1 MPEKKGED
9 EGWVRY
15 LEERTESM
23 RHFRTFSLFACALS
37 VAVLAGAPAVG
48 QTKVV
53 SHPPMRPLPAASNR
67 PLEKGPGF
75 FVDPLKGNDKQSGSE
90 AQPWKTLG
98 HAVGNLKPGDTL
110 YLRGGTYYEHVVAT
124 CSGTADRPITVRSFP
139 GELAILDGGL
149 REFFEGPEKAWE
161 PCPGGALGEFRSTR
175 IFPNLG
181 EKADS
186 TNVLGNFGDSMVPL
200 HGYRLRGDLQSTN
213 MYWHDKVRTDKDAS
227 IYCGPGLYYD
237 VQTRRIH
244 IRLAHT
250 TLKGLHD
257 DNYRGETDPRKLR
270 LVVAGRGSQPPLTLR
285 GTRHVR
291 VQDLVARG
299 CVAATISVIDG
310 RNLEFDGVT
319 AYGGGAAIKVIDT
332 AGLRVINTACRGIA
346 APWTFRGSLK
356 YRAFEARIFS
366 ASGWAPTGADNRDFE
381 LAYSE
386 FTDCVDGIFLGSVK
400 NVKFHH
406 NLVDNISDD
415 GIFLT
420 ATTGFDGVTPGG
432 DVHIYQNLLSRCLT
446 TFAFGVGHGRQK
458 TLPGGRRQTG
468 SGVIVYRNVF
478 DFRRPVMYH
487 QPTSPDG
494 PQEITSPGR
503 FAGDHGGPAWEP
515 MTVYHNTIIARHEK
529 GYDYGTYGLSP
540 RSSTNRLFNNIV
552 VQLDK
557 FPSIALLSAKSDF
570 QVDHNLHWSVA
581 QGQAA
586 DFLPKFQ
593 KSKVFEES
601 KKQYAPGWTAHD
613 RFADPKF
620 VKFGSSWKEAV
631 DLGLQAAS
639 PAIDAGL
646 VLPKEWPDPLGAL
659 DKGKPD
665 LGAVP
670 LGAEPARVGVRGRLT
685 QFGAKAKKE
694 PIDLPAS
701 TWAPFKPVAP
711 KSAGRKPAAFIE
723 GYPEIDAPLIRFALR
738 KQGLELDDRGHSWLG
753 PKEYSKYSVVVL
765 AGDLQRAQIK
775 PNVFAADDLADV
787 RKYLEQGGT
796 LWLTG
801 RAKRVFDWSPAGQE
815 FLQAL
820 TAPGPVT
827 PNGKIA
833 IQKPGHPWVKHLS
846 PTETYAWLTPPKD
859 TDIRPWRASKGEP
872 IIASSDGTCLLYRL
886 QVGKG
891 QLIYMGWRAMA
902 ALPQGRTQAT
912 EAQEKAFAEQA
923 QILFHIVAE
932 LAARDAKTPPR

>member
-1 MPEKKGED
+1 M
-9 EGWVRY
+9 
-15 LEERTESM
+15 
-23 RHFRTFSLFACALS
+23 
-37 VAVLAGAPAVG
+37 
-48 QTKVV
+48 
-53 SHPPMRPLPAASNR
+53 
-67 PLEKGPGF
+67 EKGAGY
-75 FVDPLKGNDKQSGSE
+75 FVDPVKGSDQETGSQ
-90 AQPWKTLG
+90 AKPWKTLA
-98 HAVGNLKPGDTL
+98 HAVGQLKPGDTL
-110 YLRGGTYYEHVVAT
+110 YLRGGTYYEHAVVT
-124 CSGTADRPITVRSFP
+124 CSGEANRPITIRSYP

-149 REFFEGPEKAWE
+149 KEFFEAPEKAWE
-161 PCPGGALGEFRSTR
+161 PCPGGVTGEYRSTR
-175 IFPNLG
+175 TYPNLG
-181 EKADS
+181 EKADT

-200 HGYRLRGDLQSTN
+200 HGYRLYGDLQSTN
-213 MYWHDKVRTDKDAS
+213 MYWHATVRSDKDAS

-237 VQTRRIH
+237 VSTQRIH
-244 IRLAHT
+244 VRLAHT

-270 LVVAGRGSQPPLTLR
+270 LIVAGRSGQPPLTLR
-285 GTRHVR
+285 GTRYVR
-291 VQDLVARG
+291 LQDLVARG
-299 CVAATISVIDG
+299 CVAATISVVDG
-310 RNLEFDGVT
+310 RNVEFDGVT
-319 AYGGGAAIKVIDT
+319 AYGGGAAIKVVDT
-332 AGLRVINTACRGIA
+332 AGLRVIHTACRGIT

-386 FTDCVDGIFLGSVK
+386 FTDCVDGIFLGSVR

-420 ATTGFDGVTPGG
+420 ATTGFDGVTAGG

-468 SGVIVYRNVF
+468 SGVLVYRNVF

-503 FAGDHGGPAWEP
+503 FAGDHGSPAWEP
-515 MTVYHNTIIARHEK
+515 MTAYHNTIIARDER
-529 GYDYGTYGLSP
+529 GYDYGTHGLSP
-540 RSSTNRLFNNIV
+540 RSSTHRLFNNII

-557 FPSIALLSAKSDF
+557 FPSLALLSARSDLEA
-570 QVDHNLHWSVA
+570 DYNLHWSVA

-620 VKFGSSWKEAV
+620 VDFTGSWKEALNLV
-631 DLGLQAAS
+631 PQAAS
-639 PAIDAGL
+639 PAVDAGR
-646 VLPKEWPDPLGAL
+646 VLPKEWPDPLRAV
-659 DKGKPD
+659 DQGKPD
-665 LGAVP
+665 LGAMP
-670 LGAEPARVGVRGRLT
+670 LGGEPARVGVRGRLT
-685 QFGAKAKKE
+685 QFGEAKE
-694 PIDLPAS
+694 PIHLPAS
-701 TWAPFKPVAP
+701 TWLPFKPVASP
-711 KSAGRKPAAFIE
+711 SATTARKPVAFIE

-738 KQGLELDDRGHSWLG
+738 KQGLEVDDRGHSWVS
-753 PKEYSKYSVVVL
+753 PKDYAKYGAVVL

-775 PNVFAADDLADV
+775 PNVFTAEELADV
-787 RKYLEQGGT
+787 RSFLEQGGT

-801 RAKRVFDWSPAGQE
+801 RAKRVFDWNPAGQKV
-815 FLQAL
+815 LQAL

-827 PNGKIA
+827 PIASIA
-833 IQKPGHPWVKHLS
+833 IQKPGHPWVKHLD
-846 PTETYAWLTPPKD
+846 PTEPYAWSKAPKD
-859 TDIRPWRASKGEP
+859 NDTRPWRASTGER
-872 IIASSDGTCLLYRL
+872 IIASPDGTCLLYRL
-886 QVGKG
+886 QVGRG

-923 QILFHIVAE
+923 QIVFAIVAD
-932 LAARDAKTPPR
+932 LHTPKAASPRE